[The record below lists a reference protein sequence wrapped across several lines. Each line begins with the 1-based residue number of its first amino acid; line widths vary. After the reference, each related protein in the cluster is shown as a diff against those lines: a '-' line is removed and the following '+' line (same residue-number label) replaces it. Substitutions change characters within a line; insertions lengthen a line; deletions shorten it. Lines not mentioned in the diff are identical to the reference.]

1 MSVPIILVTAMP
13 PVVTV
18 TVLSPVL
25 VILVSVEME
34 SHPVKVTIETILQF
48 KSFFQILMSVPT
60 ILAMAMP
67 PVVTPQV
74 LSPVLVILDSMEM
87 ESLVKVQ
94 CTIFDTLLI
103 IAIIFILDIMECQL
117 GGSSPCSDDAT
128 CTDTHGSFTCICN
141 SGFAGDGFSCES
153 KSWSEFYV

>member
-1 MSVPIILVTAMP
+1 
-13 PVVTV
+13 
-18 TVLSPVL
+18 
-25 VILVSVEME
+25 
-34 SHPVKVTIETILQF
+34 
-48 KSFFQILMSVPT
+48 
-60 ILAMAMP
+60 
-67 PVVTPQV
+67 
-74 LSPVLVILDSMEM
+74 MEM

-141 SGFAGDGFSCES
+141 SGFTGDGFSCES
-153 KSWSEFYV
+153 KSWLSIWRALSMSLVFQLRFLIHNICSGHDLI